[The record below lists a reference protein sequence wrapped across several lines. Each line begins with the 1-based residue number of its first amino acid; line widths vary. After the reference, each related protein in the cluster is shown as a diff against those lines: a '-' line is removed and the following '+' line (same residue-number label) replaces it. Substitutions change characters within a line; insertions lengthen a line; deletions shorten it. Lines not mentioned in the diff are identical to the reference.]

1 MNDMPIN
8 TSMLPSRIRFGTKP
22 NQQKSPNVSSLRI
35 SLSRL
40 ITRTVFAQRANGC
53 MGMDQTAPSMVMQR

>member
-22 NQQKSPNVSSLRI
+22 NQQKSPHVSSQRT
-35 SLSRL
+35 SPSRL
-40 ITRTVFAQRANGC
+40 IARTAFARQENGC